1 MSLTKITSDGITDG
15 SIVNADLHSA
25 ANIAKS
31 KLASLDI
38 VNADV
43 NASAAIAGTKIS
55 PDFGSQNIVTTG
67 GLTVSGQTVINHNNL
82 IVSGTSPNLFLTD
95 TTTIVIT
102 NLLIMK
108 VSLLFLMLQILQ
120 PD

>member
-38 VNADV
+38 VNADI

-55 PDFGSQNIVTTG
+55 PSFTSD
-67 GLTVSGQTVINHNNL
+67 IN
-82 IVSGTSPNLFLTD
+82 
-95 TTTIVIT
+95 IT
-102 NLLIMK
+102 N
-108 VSLLFLMLQILQ
+108 SAYDAMLDIFEYDDKLKTRYNYDQVCSRPPPII
-120 PD
+120 